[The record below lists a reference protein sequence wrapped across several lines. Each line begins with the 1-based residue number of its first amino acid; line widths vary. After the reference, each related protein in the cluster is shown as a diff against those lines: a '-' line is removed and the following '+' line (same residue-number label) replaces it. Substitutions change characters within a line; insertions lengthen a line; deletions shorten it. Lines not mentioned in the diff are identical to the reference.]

1 MKNNADRFIYAKSCL
16 GKYFLFFGLLLVY
29 ADICVAQQIAE
40 KLDSLMN
47 QYHQDNRFSG
57 TILVAEKGRVLYKKG
72 FGKANAEWDIPNT
85 TKTKFRIGSVTKQF
99 TAMLVLQL
107 VNEGKIRLDAK
118 ITDYVPDY
126 PVKNGSKITIHHLL
140 SHTSGLPHY
149 AGIPDF
155 FVNKSR
161 QSYRH
166 EDFIKLFSSLDLL
179 FEPGERYSYSS
190 FGYYLLGYILER
202 VSGKTY
208 SALLRERILTP
219 LKMHDTGVDE
229 HIPLLSNRAAGYE
242 QSIDGLR
249 NAEYRDMTTA
259 LATGDMYSTV
269 EDYLIWERALYTD
282 KLLPASLKKL
292 LYTPH
297 TPNYGYGWVLEKIQG
312 QRNEEIPVFMHTG
325 GTNGFVSLAVRVPSE
340 EKLVVMM
347 ANVSPTFNTEIINE
361 IYNVLY
367 DRPVNFKKS
376 IANELRKMVLKQ
388 GVDAALVHYKKVKKD
403 HPEEYNFGESELD
416 RVADMLLADN
426 RVADSIELL
435 KLNTQIYPQSAGA
448 FASLGN
454 AYNIAN
460 NKTAAIESYTKA
472 VELNPNNN
480 NFKETLATLKK
491 EIK

>member
-1 MKNNADRFIYAKSCL
+1 MKNRADRFVYVKYCL
-16 GKYFLFFGLLLVY
+16 GKYVLFLGLLLVY
-29 ADICVAQQIAE
+29 VNICSAQQVAE

-47 QYHQDNRFSG
+47 QYYQDDRFNG
-57 TILVAEKGRVLYKKG
+57 ALLVAEKGRVLYKKG
-72 FGKANAEWDIPNT
+72 FGKANAEWDILNT
-85 TKTKFRIGSVTKQF
+85 TNTKFRIGSVTKQF
-99 TAMLVLQL
+99 TAMLVLQM

-126 PVKNGSKITIHHLL
+126 PVKNGSRITIHHLL
-140 SHTSGLPHY
+140 SHTSGMPHY
-149 AGIPDF
+149 AAIPDF
-155 FVNKSR
+155 FINKSR

-190 FGYYLLGYILER
+190 FGYYLLGYILEK

-208 SALLRERILTP
+208 SALLRERILIP
-219 LKMHDTGVDE
+219 LKMNNTGVDE
-229 HIPLLSNRAAGYE
+229 HIPLLSNRATGYE
-242 QSIDGLR
+242 RSIDGLR
-249 NAEYRDMTTA
+249 NAEYRDMSTA

-282 KLLPASLKKL
+282 KLLPASLQKL

-312 QRNEEIPVFMHTG
+312 ERNAEIPVFMHTG

-340 EKLVVMM
+340 EKLVVVM

-367 DRPVNFKKS
+367 NRPVNFKKS
-376 IANELRKMVLKQ
+376 IANEMRKTILKQ
-388 GVDAALVHYKKVKKD
+388 GVDAALRHYKKLKKD
-403 HPEEYNFGESELD
+403 HPEEYNLGENELD
-416 RVADMLLADN
+416 RLADLLLADN
-426 RVADSIELL
+426 RTADGIEFL
-435 KLNTQIYPQSAGA
+435 KLNTQTYPQSAGA

-454 AYNIAN
+454 AYNIAD
-460 NKTAAIESYTKA
+460 NKRAAIDSYTKA
-472 VELNPNNN
+472 IELNPNNN
-480 NFKETLATLKK
+480 NFKEILATLKK